1 MSSPELLRET
11 LREVLYGPPT
21 TFGLSRFEAGGS
33 LFSEPDAG
41 LLRVAHAFTPAQAL
55 APAAPGRPSAAQIV
69 LHICQHLEHVSAVL
83 HDPYALRPDEPEA
96 WAVTLTPDQWQGTL
110 VRLARAG
117 QGLYDALYRP
127 LTPEMLRMAHGGIVH
142 AASHAGALHFHL
154 RNVQVGE

>member
-1 MSSPELLRET
+1 M
-11 LREVLYGPPT
+11 
-21 TFGLSRFEAGGS
+21 
-33 LFSEPDAG
+33 
-41 LLRVAHAFTPAQAL
+41 AHAFTPAQAL